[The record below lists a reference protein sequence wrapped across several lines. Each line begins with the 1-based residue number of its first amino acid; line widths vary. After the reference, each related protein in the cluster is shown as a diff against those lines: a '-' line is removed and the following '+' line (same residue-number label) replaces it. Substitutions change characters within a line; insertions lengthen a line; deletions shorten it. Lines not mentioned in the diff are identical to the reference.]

1 MRKPLLAALSAALF
15 FAGSAA
21 AQQPQQP
28 QQPQPQQP
36 QPAQPDLSKYVNT
49 FSRPLR
55 EVLADVAEQF
65 GVRINAGA
73 VPEDLMV
80 DFADFR
86 IRPWDLEQTLEA
98 LLWPLGY
105 NAEWN
110 NGNGNPYYGI
120 SRIRHSRRN
129 PDEGRAL
136 LDYLSSKYHDQASW
150 EARKAVLK
158 ADIRHSVGL
167 DKVPAHFDGKV
178 FLSKKRNHGKYL
190 VQDFALEILP
200 GLYSFG
206 AIYWPAKTSLGAHPL
221 VINPHGH
228 SDAGHGSEV
237 VQRRCAMQ
245 ASMGCIAVSFSM
257 FCNGPSPQFA
267 PAYHKTGLAQ
277 PYNILCAERLLD
289 YALQFKEVDPSRVGI
304 TGCSGGGSQC
314 MFVTAIDDRITLSIP
329 VVMMSSYFA
338 GGCECESGTLL
349 PLSGGGTS
357 NPEIAAMCA
366 PRPMLLVSDGGD
378 WTAMNPEIEVP
389 YVQRIYGFY
398 GAGDR
403 IESVHFPLGQHNYD
417 FDKRNAAYGF
427 LARQWG
433 LDTTGLVGP
442 DGRFDESGTVVESL
456 ADMNIWN
463 AKGVTKPADI
473 ITDIDGAVAV
483 MQWTKD
489 AR

>member
-1 MRKPLLAALSAALF
+1 MRKPLLAALSAVLF
-15 FAGSAA
+15 FAGTAA
-21 AQQPQQP
+21 AQQP

-36 QPAQPDLSKYVNT
+36 QQPQQPAQPDLSKYVNT

-206 AIYWPAKTSLGAHPL
+206 AIYWPAKTSRGAHPL

-289 YALQFKEVDPSRVGI
+289 YALQFKEVDPGR
-304 TGCSGGGSQC
+304 
-314 MFVTAIDDRITLSIP
+314 VTAIDDRITLSIP

>member
-1 MRKPLLAALSAALF
+1 MKRIITCLLSSLLALL
-15 FAGSAA
+15 FAGVAA
-21 AQQPQQP
+21 AQE
-28 QQPQPQQP
+28 
-36 QPAQPDLSKYVNT
+36 PAQPDPSKYVNT
-49 FSRPLR
+49 YSRPLR

-65 GVRINAGA
+65 GVRINAGG

-86 IRPWDLEQTLEA
+86 IRPWDIEQTLEA
-98 LLWPLGY
+98 LLWPVGY

-110 NGNGNPYYGI
+110 YGNGNPYY
-120 SRIRHSRRN
+120 SVNRYRHSRRN
-129 PDEGRAL
+129 PFEGRAL
-136 LDYLSSKYHDQASW
+136 LDYLSAKYDGKDAW
-150 EARKAVLK
+150 EARKAILK
-158 ADIRHSVGL
+158 ADIRHNIGL
-167 DKVPAHFDGKV
+167 DKVPEHFDGKI
-178 FLSKKRNHGKYL
+178 FLSKKRNHGKYA
-190 VQDFALEILP
+190 VQDLALEILP
-200 GLYSFG
+200 GLYAFG
-206 AIYWPAKTSLGAHPL
+206 AIYWPAKTSRGAHPL

-228 SDAGHGSEV
+228 SDAGHASDV
-237 VQRRCAMQ
+237 VQHRCAMQ

-257 FCNGPSPQFA
+257 FCNGPSPQFDI
-267 PAYHKTGLAQ
+267 AYHHTGLAQ

-289 YALQFKEVDPSRVGI
+289 YALQFKEVDPTRVGI
-304 TGCSGGGSQC
+304 TGCSGGGSQS

-403 IESVHFPLGQHNYD
+403 LESVHFPLGQHNYD
-417 FDKRNAAYGF
+417 FDKRQAAYSF
-427 LARQWG
+427 LAREWG
-433 LDTTGLVGP
+433 LNTTGLVGP
-442 DGRFDESGTVVESL
+442 DGRFDESGNVIESL
-456 ADMNIWN
+456 AEMNIWT
-463 AKGVTKPADI
+463 AKGISKPADF

-483 MQWTKD
+483 MNWVKD